1 MELIYTTRERVY
13 NYGLMTDVIEQLKYD
28 PNLEA
33 QELDRALVG
42 SGLRQAH
49 FASEGEFL
57 SKNSKFYNDI
67 IPSEYSL
74 AISDR
79 FWNIFSS
86 EMNLFTSTSIDI
98 THTQSGMLRMAVS
111 CGALVITFEIDTE
124 TNSGVVSH
132 RGMCKE
138 SLEVSSWKEYPHKDI
153 FLLGNAVF
161 GNYFW
166 GED

>member
-1 MELIYTTRERVY
+1 MMDIE
-13 NYGLMTDVIEQLKYD
+13 EQLKYD
-28 PNLEA
+28 PDLEA
-33 QELDRALVG
+33 KYLDRALVFG
-42 SGLRQAH
+42 GVPQAH
-49 FASEGEFL
+49 FASEGEFF
-57 SKNSKFYNDI
+57 SKNSKFYTDV

-86 EMNLFTSTSIDI
+86 EMNLFTNTAVDVM
-98 THTQSGMLRMAVS
+98 HTKEGLLRMDVS
-111 CGALVITFEIDTE
+111 CGALIITFEIDTNA
-124 TNSGVVSH
+124 NSGVVSH

-166 GED
+166 GNGC